1 MTFESTDIQSAI
13 TDRLDKINNSIYLA
27 IQYSDSDSILINS
40 ELRTYYSSLLKN
52 LTENRSFFIGLKMK
66 KLILIIPI
74 LAQLIP
80 LLTFIFLIF

>member
-66 KLILIIPI
+66 KLILKIPI

>member
-27 IQYSDSDSILINS
+27 IKYSDSYSILINS

>member
-13 TDRLDKINNSIYLA
+13 TDRPDKINNSIYLA